1 MGEEK
6 VGLKPDLVYPL
17 RVPTSSMLDQIEKLL
32 HAGLWLG
39 PAVLGALCHRLLIG
53 TPVAAGD
60 DLAGIVLLATSG
72 VLLTAAGIRANAER
86 ATIAPL
92 VFGAMFLASWTM
104 R

>member
-1 MGEEK
+1 
-6 VGLKPDLVYPL
+6 
-17 RVPTSSMLDQIEKLL
+17 MLDQIEKLL
-32 HAGLWLG
+32 RAGLWLG

-60 DLAGIVLLATSG
+60 DLAGAVLLATSG
-72 VLLTAAGIRANAER
+72 VLLTVAGIRSNGDQH
-86 ATIAPL
+86 ATTAPL